1 MDPEPTSGEPAI
13 RGRRRAWLGAAALF
27 AVTLTLAVFPP
38 LILVVVP
45 FAFLVF
51 TSPGRRFLPL
61 VAAGLG
67 ALAVLG
73 GAARSG
79 MWYVERGWTILL
91 GGCFAA
97 LSLRWPNKTFLPRAL
112 GAVALALAGVW
123 AVLGVRTSRWTVIDW
138 MVTDRMSAGVGT
150 AMEALQ
156 LLRGGSPLPA
166 SVVSTVYRATQIQG
180 QIFPAMLALSSVAAL
195 GVAWWLY
202 VRLVMESDAGLGP
215 LRDFRFN
222 DQLVWLLVLG
232 IILVELR
239 WGGPL
244 GRAGLNTVCFMG
256 ALYALRGACRC
267 RRHRAGLVG
276 VWVGDVGAGH
286 AASASLR
293 VGGGVHDRSRR
304 YLVRRSVTCPRAV
317 TAVRWTPNSQ
327 HVFDAKYRRS
337 KP

>member
-1 MDPEPTSGEPAI
+1 MDPERTSAEPAI
-13 RGRRRAWLGAAALF
+13 QGRPRRAWLGAAALF
-27 AVTLTLAVFPP
+27 AVTLSLAVFPP

-112 GAVALALAGVW
+112 GAVALALAGAW
-123 AVLGVRTSRWTVIDW
+123 AVLGVQTSRWTVIDW

-222 DQLVWLLVLG
+222 DQLVWLLVVG
-232 IILVELR
+232 IVLVEFR

-256 ALYALRGACRC
+256 ALYALRGAAVVVDIVRGLSVFGWVMLTL
-267 RRHRAGLVG
+267 ATLFLPPFVLVG
-276 VWVGDVGAGH
+276 AFMIGLGDTWFDV
-286 AASASLR
+286 
-293 VGGGVHDRSRR
+293 RSRVHGR
-304 YLVRRSVTCPRAV
+304 
-317 TAVRWTPNSQ
+317 
-327 HVFDAKYRRS
+327 
-337 KP
+337 